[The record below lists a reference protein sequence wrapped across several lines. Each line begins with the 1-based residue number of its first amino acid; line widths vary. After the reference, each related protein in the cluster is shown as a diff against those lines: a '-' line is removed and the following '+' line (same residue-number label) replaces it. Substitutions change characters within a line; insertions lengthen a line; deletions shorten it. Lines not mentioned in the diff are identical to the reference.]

1 MRKCMFSTTYL
12 HEAVNLRPGDLPI
25 EEITPQEMRK
35 ALARAIYSSPL
46 LRHVQNMAEH
56 EGWTGEDK
64 FTALAFY
71 AVLRM
76 EEREFYDTRRA
87 ELEPAPPFFVTN
99 VKPGGA

>member
-1 MRKCMFSTTYL
+1 MFSTTYL
-12 HEAVNLRPGDLPI
+12 HEAANLRPGDLPVK
-25 EEITPQEMRK
+25 EITPQEMRK
-35 ALARAIYSSPL
+35 ALARAMYSSPL
-46 LRHVQNMAEH
+46 LRHVQNIAER

-76 EEREFYDTRRA
+76 EDYTRRA